1 MVNNSIATVTA
12 LLLGLT
18 CGKVLGTSDLAAVRT
33 IEDLDKIA
41 VFSFAVMS
49 DNNGDSPKNSTE
61 FARMA
66 RWIEENSDKFVIGL
80 GDHVV
85 KGSQNSFLPF
95 LAENKWWHDHFYP
108 NVADHENEYY
118 GVGQWDWG
126 AGRKIL
132 DVVDLRSRKDVEIR
146 PNGAEYYAKIP
157 VRDYTVHLIQLSYP
171 DEPEDPEEAFK
182 PDSREYL
189 IKTIQGIKKTDKDII
204 VACAHS
210 CYGTW
215 IHMLSKEERKIVM
228 EKADLVL
235 SATTHYFMRVPVLGY
250 GDHGALCLNTGS
262 ITNPRFFSPPGYV
275 QVHVL
280 ANPTRLVAQYI
291 LTDRDKRELQP
302 SLYAWLKHVSGKI
315 EPAPFRETE
324 RQDSAA
330 AQ

>member
-1 MVNNSIATVTA
+1 MNKPITLIISVFLTA
-12 LLLGLT
+12 ASA
-18 CGKVLGTSDLAAVRT
+18 VASGTSDLAAVRT

-41 VFSFAVMS
+41 VFSFSAMS
-49 DNNGDSPKNSTE
+49 DNNGDSPRNSTE
-61 FARMA
+61 FARMT
-66 RWIEENSDKFVIGL
+66 RWIEESGDRFVIGL
-80 GDHVV
+80 GDHLA
-85 KGSQNSFLPF
+85 KGLQNSFLPF

-126 AGRKIL
+126 AGRKFL
-132 DVVDLRSRKDVEIR
+132 DVVDLRSRKGVELR

-157 VRDYTVHLIQLSYP
+157 VKDYTVHLIQLSYP

-182 PDSREYL
+182 PDSRKYL
-189 IKTIQGIKKTDKDII
+189 IKTIQAIKKSDKDII

-215 IHMLSKEERKIVM
+215 IHMLSKEQRKIVM

-235 SATTHYFMRVPVLGY
+235 SATTHYFIRIPVLGH

-262 ITNPRFFSPPGYV
+262 ITHPRFLSPPGYL

-291 LTDRDKRELQP
+291 RADREKRELQSAP
-302 SLYAWLKHVSGKI
+302 FAWLKYLSGKI
-315 EPAPFRETE
+315 EPASFRGAE
-324 RQDSAA
+324 RQGSAP